1 MPIISLTQE
10 AIDRGKFPEIG
21 WSHADLHAVR
31 EAKSA
36 KGDST
41 NFFFEFIMTSG
52 PESKND
58 NKGRYQ
64 TFLVNSLAISNGIKD
79 VITSFKAMIAA
90 LMGIKPNDV
99 QADDFDTDKLVGK
112 SCWIKID
119 VVTIEGK
126 LIYTI
131 TDFSADQDIPF

>member
-21 WSHADLHAVR
+21 WSHAELNAVR

-41 NFFFEFIMTSG
+41 NFFFEFIMTAG
-52 PESKND
+52 PESKAD

-64 TFLVNSLAISNGIKD
+64 TFLVNSAAIANGIKD
-79 VITSFKAMIAA
+79 VITAFKSMIAA
-90 LMGIKPNDV
+90 LMGIKPDDV
-99 QADDFDTDKLVGK
+99 QADDFDTDKLIGK

-119 VVTIEGK
+119 VQTMDGK

-131 TDFSADQDIPF
+131 TDFSADRDIPF